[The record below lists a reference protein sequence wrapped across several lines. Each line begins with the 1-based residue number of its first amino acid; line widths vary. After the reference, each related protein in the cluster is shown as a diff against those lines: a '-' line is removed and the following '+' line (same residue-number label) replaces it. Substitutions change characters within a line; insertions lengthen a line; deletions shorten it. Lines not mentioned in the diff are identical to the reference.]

1 MANFIIK
8 DNYTNEIMAEL
19 ENYDFEDIIYA
30 TDFKDADEVEDEAGT
45 DWFSVYNV
53 GDAATMKE
61 AEYYNGN
68 WYESD
73 GHTVLNL

>member
-53 GDAATMKE
+53 GDAVTMKV

-68 WYESD
+68 WYEAD